1 VSERQVIPPLKTKPF
16 RTVLRWQ
23 FIATAAVAVVAGVLA
38 GANGALSALLG
49 GLVNVVAGVV
59 YGWLLGL
66 GLGAKA
72 VPDAGATLVAM
83 FRAEAGKILVIVGG
97 LWLALST
104 YRDLVPAA
112 FFTAFV
118 MTVIAF
124 SMAFFVRDEPRAQR
138 GQQG

>member
-1 VSERQVIPPLKTKPF
+1 MIPPLKTKPI

-23 FIATAAVAVVAGVLA
+23 VIATAAVAAVAGLLA
-38 GANGALSALLG
+38 GAHGAVSAMLG
-49 GLVNVVAGVV
+49 GLVNVAAGVV

-66 GLGAKA
+66 GLGTKA
-72 VPDAGATLVAM
+72 VPDAGSTLGAM

-118 MTVIAF
+118 ITVIVF
-124 SMAFFVRDEPRAQR
+124 SMAFFVRD
-138 GQQG
+138 

>member
-1 VSERQVIPPLKTKPF
+1 MIAPLRTKPF

-23 FIATAAVAVVAGVLA
+23 VIATAAIAAVTGVLA
-38 GANGALSALLG
+38 GANGAVSAMLG
-49 GLVNVVAGVV
+49 GLVNVAAGVV

-66 GLGAKA
+66 GLGTKA
-72 VPDAGATLVAM
+72 VPDAGTTLGAM

-104 YRDLVPAA
+104 YRDIVPAA

-118 MTVIAF
+118 VTVVVF
-124 SMAFFVRDEPRAQR
+124 SMAFFVRD
-138 GQQG
+138 